1 MYKIKIPT
9 RNTFVSVTNTELERM
24 KQEGLIPPNTE
35 IINLNDR
42 S

>member
-9 RNTFVSVTNTELERM
+9 RNKFVTVTDVELERM
-24 KQEGLIPPNTE
+24 KQEGIIPAGTE
-35 IINLNDR
+35 IINLNSR

>member
-9 RNTFVSVTNTELERM
+9 RNRFVTVTDVELERM
-24 KQEGLIPPNTE
+24 KQEGIIPPNTE